1 MRNTKRASH
10 VTAELTAVVIAV
22 RDGDPYVLTVES
34 PAGAVAAL
42 PSGPLQPSHRT
53 LQSGLRNWVETQA
66 KMTLGYVEQLYT
78 FGDRPMPPTGAATC
92 DNHRT
97 ISIAYLALVSMDE
110 IEDPTQ
116 GRWRRWYEYF
126 PWEDFRDGEPA
137 PLAPIQKQLQGW
149 AKKSTNAPKQEQ
161 LDRAR
166 VLFGTGDAPWDEERV
181 LERYELLYE
190 AGLAP
195 ESALDAGGA
204 GQLSTA
210 KHIGTPMHTDHRRM
224 LATAMSRL
232 RAKIKYR
239 PVLFELMPQCFTF
252 LQLQKT
258 AEALSGVPLH
268 KQNFR
273 RLIMQQGLV
282 EETGDVTA
290 DTGGRPAKLLRF
302 RPEVILERP
311 APGVRVRATR
321 RGGYP

>member
-1 MRNTKRASH
+1 MTNTKKASH

-34 PAGAVAAL
+34 PTTGVTAL

-66 KMTLGYVEQLYT
+66 RMTLGYIEQLYT
-78 FGDRPMPPTGAATC
+78 FGDRPVQGGNTAQRN
-92 DNHRT
+92 NHRT

-110 IEDPTQ
+110 IEEPTH

-126 PWEDFRDGEPA
+126 PWEDFRAGPPV
-137 PLAPIQKQLQGW
+137 PLVPILKQLQGW
-149 AKKSTNAPKQEQ
+149 AKKANNAPKQEQ
-161 LDRAR
+161 LDRVR
-166 VLFGTGDAPWDEERV
+166 VLFGTEDTPWDEERA

-190 AGLAP
+190 AGLVS
-195 ESALDAGGA
+195 ESVVDSGGPANGPAIKQAGALMYA
-204 GQLSTA
+204 
-210 KHIGTPMHTDHRRM
+210 DHRRM

-239 PVLFELMPQCFTF
+239 PVLFELMPQSFTF

-290 DTGGRPAKLLRF
+290 DTRPQVVPGGLLRF
-302 RPEVILERP
+302 GQRS
-311 APGVRVRATR
+311 APRAETRHAGVE
-321 RGGYP
+321 P

>member
-1 MRNTKRASH
+1 MTTPKRASH

-34 PAGAVAAL
+34 PAGGATAL

-78 FGDRPMPPTGAATC
+78 FGDRPIPATDAGQR

-110 IEDPTQ
+110 IEDPTH

-126 PWEDFRDGEPA
+126 PWEDFRTGPPA
-137 PLAPIQKQLQGW
+137 PLAPMLKQLQGW
-149 AKKSTNAPKQEQ
+149 AKQAGNAPKQEQ

-166 VLFGTGDAPWDEERV
+166 LLFGTGDAPWDEERA

-195 ESALDAGGA
+195 ESVLDSGGEA
-204 GQLSTA
+204 NSIPA
-210 KHIGTPMHTDHRRM
+210 KQFGAPMHADHRRM

-239 PVLFELMPQCFTF
+239 PVLFELMPQSFTF

-302 RPEVILERP
+302 RPEVTLERP